1 MNAFS
6 TSAQRVIEQTIED
19 YTRPLC
25 LTLDKNFMVK
35 SLSGNYAHY
44 GFDRIEMGEDCRE
57 SLLFLVGLNAHD
69 SIQLRFIETPNARA
83 VHVKLITNADEMTL
97 VMLDATEQRINHAV
111 LQQKGNELALMQIEQ
126 NRLIKNLQ
134 RLEKEIEAKRRQ
146 AEQANRLKS
155 QFIATMSHEFRTPL
169 TSILGYSSRLKKLNG
184 LDPISINHLRSVE
197 RGAQHL
203 LSLVENLLDH
213 SQIEVDSLSINPIAS
228 NVNTVFDKLFSIFE
242 PLAEDK
248 QLKLRIDIQSKIP
261 EYLYLDEMRFR
272 QILVN
277 LISNA
282 IKFTKQGSV
291 QVDVNWANNEITVSV
306 EDTGRGI
313 AESDHQRI
321 FTAFEQFGE
330 HSGTGLGLSIVKHL
344 VTAMGG
350 QLLMT
355 SKIDEGSRFEVC
367 LPASQVTIDDHQ
379 FQSERGNG
387 DQRNKKTSLNS
398 VLLVEDDQEIM
409 ELLKCVFND
418 TDCHT
423 LEANNGSDAIITAL
437 SDCPD
442 LILLDLNL
450 PDMTGFDVIKGLR
463 DNNFQN
469 PVFVQ
474 SAWVSTGYKAR
485 AMAAGCNEYLLKPL
499 DIDHLL
505 MLISE
510 YFVKEADYGMPVERY
525 QELYQRYLDLLPEKQ
540 ETLQQ
545 LESKNSQYSW
555 TCPARQELHYFAHR
569 LAGSAEMY
577 QMHSIARV
585 SKQLDELL
593 LDYDCLQS
601 QDGYSQLREKI
612 SSTIALLS
620 HQIGQAI
627 TKG

>member
-6 TSAQRVIEQTIED
+6 ASAQRVIEQCID
-19 YTRPLC
+19 DCTRPLC
-25 LTLDKNFMVK
+25 LTLDNNFMVK
-35 SLSGNYAHY
+35 SWSGDRAYY
-44 GFDRIEMGEDCRE
+44 GYDSIEMGEDCRD
-57 SLLFLVGLNAHD
+57 SLLFLVGLKAQD
-69 SIQLRFIETPNARA
+69 SIQLRFVETPNARA
-83 VHVKLITNADEMTL
+83 VHVKLLTDANEITL
-97 VMLDATEQRINHAV
+97 VMLDATEQRINHTV
-111 LQQKGNELALMQIEQ
+111 VQQKGNELALMQIEQ
-126 NRLIKNLQ
+126 SRLIKNLQ

-146 AEQANRLKS
+146 SEQANRLKS

-184 LDPISINHLRSVE
+184 LDPVSINYLGSVE

-213 SQIEVDSLSINPIAS
+213 SQIEVDSLSINPIAT
-228 NVNTVFDKLFSIFE
+228 NVSTVFDKLFSIFE
-242 PLAEDK
+242 SLAEDK
-248 QLKLRIDIQSKIP
+248 QLKLSFQIQSEIP

-282 IKFTKQGSV
+282 IKFTKKGSV
-291 QVDVNWANNEITVSV
+291 TVGVNWANDELSVSV

-313 AESDHQRI
+313 AESDQQRI
-321 FTAFEQFGE
+321 FTAFEQLGE
-330 HSGTGLGLSIVKHL
+330 HSGTGLGLSIAKHL

-355 SKIDEGSRFEVC
+355 SRVDEGSRFEVY
-367 LPASQVTIDDHQ
+367 LPVRQVTIDGSQ
-379 FQSERGNG
+379 SQSEYSNG
-387 DQRNKKTSLNS
+387 QHKKSSLKR
-398 VLLVEDDQEIM
+398 VLLVEDDPEIM

-418 TDCHT
+418 ADCHT
-423 LEANNGSDAIITAL
+423 LAANNGTDAISTAL

-450 PDMTGFDVIKGLR
+450 PDMTGFDVIKALR
-463 DNNFQN
+463 DQHFHN
-469 PVFVQ
+469 PIFVQ
-474 SAWVSTGYKAR
+474 SAWVSTEYKVR
-485 AMAAGCNEYLLKPL
+485 AIATGCNEYLLKPL

-510 YFVKEADYGMPVERY
+510 YFVKEVDYGMPIERY
-525 QELYQRYLDLLPEKQ
+525 QQLYQRYLDLLPEKQ

-545 LESKNSQYSW
+545 LESQNSQYNW

-601 QDGYSQLREKI
+601 QQSYSQLREKI
-612 SSTIALLS
+612 SSTIALLG
-620 HQIGQAI
+620 HQIDQAI
-627 TKG
+627 LKG